1 MVSQENKKRYSKWDS
16 RSMKAKL
23 ADEGINLPHGLRKLT
38 YEEVL
43 DIPALSYKE
52 RVILQRMVR
61 NDRKKARDLGIRK
74 HGSKQSDVTRGNIF
88 LADLTDKIGSEQKG
102 VRPVLVIQNDCY
114 NLRSPTTI
122 VAPITTKADKKP
134 QMLTHI
140 SFQNK
145 DEDIEVM
152 ILLEQITTVDKSRL
166 LCFISEVTEETM
178 KEVDEAVKFILSVG
192 N

>member
-74 HGSKQSDVTRGNIF
+74 HGSKQSDVTRGKIF